1 MTRCCQGKFRNKI
14 LSDNWLLE
22 LEKCL
27 KTSLLQYYCINLHRL
42 PVKRMKSIVITFLA
56 HSYLVLTHFQRK
68 QLYAAEGLTLE
79 TPAFQ
84 NLLCWLVWLHFSF
97 LSSVR
102 LMPTKTDNFSVLI
115 LVSFWLSSILH
126 NKLLQ
131 LLLIEI
137 FFKLLSFSQEQEIEY
152 SLKMTRNSG

>member
-1 MTRCCQGKFRNKI
+1 M
-14 LSDNWLLE
+14 L
-22 LEKCL
+22 
-27 KTSLLQYYCINLHRL
+27 
-42 PVKRMKSIVITFLA
+42 
-56 HSYLVLTHFQRK
+56 
-68 QLYAAEGLTLE
+68 
-79 TPAFQ
+79 
-84 NLLCWLVWLHFSF
+84 
-97 LSSVR
+97 
-102 LMPTKTDNFSVLI
+102 TKTDNFSVLI

>member
-1 MTRCCQGKFRNKI
+1 
-14 LSDNWLLE
+14 
-22 LEKCL
+22 
-27 KTSLLQYYCINLHRL
+27 
-42 PVKRMKSIVITFLA
+42 
-56 HSYLVLTHFQRK
+56 
-68 QLYAAEGLTLE
+68 
-79 TPAFQ
+79 
-84 NLLCWLVWLHFSF
+84 
-97 LSSVR
+97 
-102 LMPTKTDNFSVLI
+102 MPTKTDNFSVLI

>member
-1 MTRCCQGKFRNKI
+1 
-14 LSDNWLLE
+14 
-22 LEKCL
+22 
-27 KTSLLQYYCINLHRL
+27 
-42 PVKRMKSIVITFLA
+42 
-56 HSYLVLTHFQRK
+56 
-68 QLYAAEGLTLE
+68 
-79 TPAFQ
+79 
-84 NLLCWLVWLHFSF
+84 
-97 LSSVR
+97 
-102 LMPTKTDNFSVLI
+102 MPIKTDNFSVLI